1 MILCPNLKNPEV
13 ARVFDELKQATS
25 EQAAYHI
32 WSLNNGNAIDK
43 APNGA
48 ESKLFQALLEHYNG
62 DRTKAIQ
69 AKAKI
74 YGNSFLTWFGDWI
87 NDTEN
92 ASKVVDENGEPLM
105 VWHGGYLT
113 ENNSMPDPT
122 YEEETYDWNGYLIPG
137 RERNPGI
144 WFSTDKEYTTNF
156 SSKQYPCF
164 LNIRNPY
171 RTDDLS
177 SRVAA
182 DIRESEDYI
191 ISEEDLQAQGGKS
204 DGLIGHDAKTWGGLT
219 IEELKNDPR
228 FGGPIPKLS
237 KGIEFAIYDP
247 NQAKS
252 IDNEGPTPWEGTYSR
267 ENDDIYLSIDNTNA
281 RGNRDI
287 SITNQ
292 LISHLRS
299 IGIKVRNRRDMIKYL
314 REHGLSGLQKF
325 IGRKARTKFEQQL
338 LRARPDMTNAEIKA
352 TLDFLHSLE
361 DNKENTA
368 YIKTAV
374 RWIANCSIT
383 LPQDNTKAR
392 QAFDLARKKHIDLQK
407 YDTLGDLIA
416 SDEMKPKEK
425 EKAKFDPDK
434 AKTFSNKHT
443 VTTEGGRI
451 FIVYD
456 VENTEEGQREV
467 CKALAAHYKMSPWCL
482 STFTATGE
490 PTQSAKHYWDVYSGI
505 QRKIAYENGKPVA
518 FSSSQPTIIQKFDYD
533 SIDGYQL
540 PVGLWLPNILNQN
553 QSNGVGRRQFDPDTL
568 DYLFDN
574 GYVERNPSYDQTVI
588 DDAYKLTKKGERAVE
603 RIHVKPKLEDRESW
617 WDMEDRYPQESLTD
631 NIQSTNIVI
640 QDGVREDTE
649 NFVMDEV
656 EFIEPEPPDPEE
668 LFMMDIENEIL
679 NILNNELFSIL
690 ADRNLIPVNE
700 NQTWY
705 RNALM
710 NRYYDRTNFDQRAH
724 ELINNESLS
733 GREIAQII
741 LSENNVFDNIR
752 STIEQEIQNL
762 PQPIA
767 AIPVNP
773 DVHGLYTQLDRYS
786 DEYLRDLINTS
797 QNQVE
802 IQTAGSILENRQ
814 SAREAGDY
822 LPFFITPSGE
832 IYGFVTPDGNIYLD
846 ETVISPEHPIH
857 EYTHMW
863 DRTVAE
869 KNSDLW
875 KKGVELMKQISLW
888 EQIENNPNYGQRWK
902 AMSDMTADRF
912 EFLVASEVHS
922 RLVGENGSKLLD
934 RIAKQKGKKSIVAK
948 LKQWILDFWK
958 DLKSTFSDWSESDI
972 QKLTLD
978 DFNHMTVRDF
988 ADGVN
993 FNNTSSNE
1001 FKSQLQKLGAELM
1014 ERCKG

>member
-48 ESKLFQALLEHYNG
+48 ESKLFQTLLEHYNG

-69 AKAKI
+69 AKAKV

-92 ASKVVDENGEPLM
+92 ASKVVDKNGEPLM

-113 ENNSMPDPT
+113 ENNSMPNPT

-156 SSKQYPCF
+156 SSKQHPCF

-171 RTDDLS
+171 RGDDLS

-182 DIRESEDYI
+182 DIRELEDYT

-204 DGLIGHDAKTWGGLT
+204 DGLIGHDVKTWGGLT

-252 IDNEGPTPWEGTYSR
+252 IDNEGPTQWEGTYSR
-267 ENDDIYLSIDNTNA
+267 ENDDIYLSIDNANA
-281 RGNRDI
+281 RSNSDI

-314 REHGLSGLQKF
+314 REHDLVGLQKF
-325 IGRKARTKFEQQL
+325 IGRKARTGYGVTIQTEALNITGNKFKNSLYRGQGYTPIIDAEGNL
-338 LRARPDMTNAEIKA
+338 HLHTNYDSLSKLRTLSFDSTIEGAEHYGNRSAMHPYIIEVDE
-352 TLDFLHSLE
+352 DFLDTVVPKEDYDKYKVDRGESFRYDEEFNEVRLSFKDELIIPKGRFNITQTNETLQFESFNDIIDSIRWLQSLE
-361 DNKENTA
+361 ERLEVEEYNGASEIIGRVHMNDINALYNA
-368 YIKTAV
+368 LH
-374 RWIANCSIT
+374 N
-383 LPQDNTKAR
+383 
-392 QAFDLARKKHIDLQK
+392 
-407 YDTLGDLIA
+407 TLGA
-416 SDEMKPKEK
+416 Y
-425 EKAKFDPDK
+425 
-434 AKTFSNKHT
+434 
-443 VTTEGGRI
+443 EG
-451 FIVYD
+451 YD
-456 VENTEEGQREV
+456 VSTILYDVLALQNYTAGSPIGPSRQYKEFINKGLIETE
-467 CKALAAHYKMSPWCL
+467 
-482 STFTATGE
+482 
-490 PTQSAKHYWDVYSGI
+490 
-505 QRKIAYENGKPVA
+505 
-518 FSSSQPTIIQKFDYD
+518 
-533 SIDGYQL
+533 YQ
-540 PVGLWLPNILNQN
+540 
-553 QSNGVGRRQFDPDTL
+553 
-568 DYLFDN
+568 N
-574 GYVERNPSYDQTVI
+574 GYTYYMPSKDIVKY
-588 DDAYKLTKKGERAVE
+588 LTKKLGL
-603 RIHVKPKLEDRESW
+603 K
-617 WDMEDRYPQESLTD
+617 
-631 NIQSTNIVI
+631 
-640 QDGVREDTE
+640 
-649 NFVMDEV
+649 EV
-656 EFIEPEPPDPEE
+656 
-668 LFMMDIENEIL
+668 
-679 NILNNELFSIL
+679 S
-690 ADRNLIPVNE
+690 V
-700 NQTWY
+700 T
-705 RNALM
+705 
-710 NRYYDRTNFDQRAH
+710 
-724 ELINNESLS
+724 S
-733 GREIAQII
+733 
-741 LSENNVFDNIR
+741 
-752 STIEQEIQNL
+752 
-762 PQPIA
+762 QPILYQ
-767 AIPVNP
+767 NP
-773 DVHGLYTQLDRYS
+773 HTPYSPYISS
-786 DEYLRDLINTS
+786 DEFD
-797 QNQVE
+797 
-802 IQTAGSILENRQ
+802 
-814 SAREAGDY
+814 
-822 LPFFITPSGE
+822 LPFFLTPSGE
-832 IYGFVTPDGNIYLD
+832 VYGFVAPNDDIYLD

-869 KNSDLW
+869 KNSNLW
-875 KKGVELMKQISLW
+875 KKGVELMKQIPLW
-888 EQIENNPNYGQRWK
+888 EQIENNPNYGQRWRV
-902 AMSDMTADRF
+902 MSDMTADRF

-922 RLVGENGSKLLD
+922 RLVGEDGSKLLD
-934 RIAKQKGKKSIVAK
+934 RIAKQNGKKGIVTK